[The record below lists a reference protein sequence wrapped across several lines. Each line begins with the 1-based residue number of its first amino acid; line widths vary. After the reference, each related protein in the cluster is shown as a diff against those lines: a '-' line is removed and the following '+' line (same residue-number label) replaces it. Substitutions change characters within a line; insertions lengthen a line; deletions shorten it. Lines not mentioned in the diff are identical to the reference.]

1 MDILTHAFAAIWQ
14 VLVVG
19 LLLGAGLPA
28 LFALGMR
35 SLSAG
40 RMAGADGH
48 LRTDAPPV
56 SALGRIGAV
65 LCFGLVI
72 VAALFGLVV
81 IVFGDRAID
90 AAMGVFS

>member
-1 MDILTHAFAAIWQ
+1 M
-14 VLVVG
+14 
-19 LLLGAGLPA
+19 
-28 LFALGMR
+28 
-35 SLSAG
+35 
-40 RMAGADGH
+40 
-48 LRTDAPPV
+48 

-72 VAALFGLVV
+72 AVALFGLVV